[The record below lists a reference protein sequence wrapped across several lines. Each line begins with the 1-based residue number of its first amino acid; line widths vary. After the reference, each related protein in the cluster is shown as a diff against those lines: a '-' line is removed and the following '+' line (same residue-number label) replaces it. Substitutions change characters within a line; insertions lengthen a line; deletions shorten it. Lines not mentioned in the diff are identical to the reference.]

1 MKSSW
6 EEVGWIWH
14 TQVFFLPVQGLP
26 FIQGKDGQGIP
37 CCILRGKEE
46 GLTSS
51 SALGSVTSPVQDSG
65 LRMLFQSNFFKLVD
79 SAVDFVASVKC
90 LDVLGYLQTSL
101 KELREVLRMSVLG
114 NSGTAA

>member
-1 MKSSW
+1 
-6 EEVGWIWH
+6 
-14 TQVFFLPVQGLP
+14 
-26 FIQGKDGQGIP
+26 
-37 CCILRGKEE
+37 
-46 GLTSS
+46 
-51 SALGSVTSPVQDSG
+51 
-65 LRMLFQSNFFKLVD
+65 MLFQSNFFKLVD